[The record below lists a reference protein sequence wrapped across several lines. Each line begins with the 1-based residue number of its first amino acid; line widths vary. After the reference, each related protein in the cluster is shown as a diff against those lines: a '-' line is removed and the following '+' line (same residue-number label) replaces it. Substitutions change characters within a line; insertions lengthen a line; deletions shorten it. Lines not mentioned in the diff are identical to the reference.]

1 LNSLLLFVFDDS
13 ENPLGGDM
21 GLFLLLG
28 FSYCIFS
35 PAFLSVLFSFLWF
48 DYFKKLKLSSDGF

>member
-1 LNSLLLFVFDDS
+1 MNSLLLFVFDDS

-35 PAFLSVLFSFLWF
+35 PAFLSVLFSFLLF
-48 DYFKKLKLSSDGF
+48 DYFKNLEL